1 MNQLNYQQTQN
12 NFIENHN
19 QTSFNQMQQIGFP
32 QNNIIQDNINTVY
45 YKNIFEELSQ
55 STLATIHYDDLSTK
69 NVCKIYLDVKAMKHF
84 SLN

>member
-32 QNNIIQDNINTVY
+32 QNNIIQDNILLKLLFLQY
-45 YKNIFEELSQ
+45 
-55 STLATIHYDDLSTK
+55 
-69 NVCKIYLDVKAMKHF
+69 
-84 SLN
+84 